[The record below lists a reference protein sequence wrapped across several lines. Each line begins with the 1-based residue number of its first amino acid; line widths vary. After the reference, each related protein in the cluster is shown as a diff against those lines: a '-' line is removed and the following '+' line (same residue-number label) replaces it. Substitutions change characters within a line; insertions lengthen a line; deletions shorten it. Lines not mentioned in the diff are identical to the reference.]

1 MQHSMPTMQE
11 LVNYQ
16 LDEPSLSE
24 KLAADMEET
33 DRQIEA
39 ANVFQEKLDTI
50 DNLVRRYATWDMIF
64 QDILDADGEPN
75 KNGIT
80 LDDCFD
86 MKSEIMDK
94 IKRLATN

>member
-39 ANVFQEKLDTI
+39 ANVFQEKLDNI
-50 DNLVRRYATWDMIF
+50 DNLVRRYATWDSIF
-64 QDILDADGEPN
+64 QDILDAEGEPN

-80 LDDCFD
+80 LDD
-86 MKSEIMDK
+86 
-94 IKRLATN
+94 

>member
-39 ANVFQEKLDTI
+39 ANVLQEKLDTI

-86 MKSEIMDK
+86 MKSDIMNK
-94 IKRLATN
+94 IKEIAIK